1 VKGGRAIPRGTRETD
16 MWSLNGFL
24 TFSLYGTSNNN
35 VW

>member
-1 VKGGRAIPRGTRETD
+1 VDARETD

-24 TFSLYGTSNNN
+24 PFSLYGTSNNN